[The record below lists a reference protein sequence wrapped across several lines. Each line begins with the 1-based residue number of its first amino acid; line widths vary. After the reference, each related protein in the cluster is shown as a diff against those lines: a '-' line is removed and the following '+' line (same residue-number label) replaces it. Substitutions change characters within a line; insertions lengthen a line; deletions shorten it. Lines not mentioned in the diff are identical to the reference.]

1 MTAIPTPQIRGGIF
15 DDVVDDTYGVSSIE
29 EDFTYTVE
37 VAAG

>member
-1 MTAIPTPQIRGGIF
+1 MRGGVF
-15 DDVVDDTYGVSSIE
+15 GYLVDDTYGVSSIE